1 MWTAQDGMLMGT
13 RNGGGHFP
21 SAAQNS
27 EKIYRN
33 RWWFRTR
40 HLMKEPRTSGRAG
53 KGEQRRK
60 VAGSLCAFITRK
72 EEFAHLKER
81 DKVQP
86 KL

>member
-21 SAAQNS
+21 STAQNS

-40 HLMKEPRTSGRAG
+40 HLMKEPRTSGRVG
-53 KGEQRRK
+53 KMNKEGRWLGAFVPSSPERRN
-60 VAGSLCAFITRK
+60 LPI
-72 EEFAHLKER
+72 
-81 DKVQP
+81 
-86 KL
+86 